1 MKKFLLSLAVLF
13 AGVASAQTYYQAGDE
28 VTDEI
33 WEGESF
39 LLSPDKA
46 GARFLTND
54 GKNYL
59 TDQIPTDDAL
69 VEFEAAGETEEGD
82 ALWYIKFSNSGLY
95 LKDME
100 MWDGMDSSDMMQDGV
115 EPWDPAPYV
124 FTTDDK
130 AEAAKWT
137 VLPAQTRYKADKGAD
152 EYLAN
157 WRTWTDQGTG
167 TDTEASKGN
176 LKVYDGAFVI
186 MRDKLSTS
194 NPNTLSAGG
203 LNPVYLA
210 TQSNTYSFFSP
221 GYDTN
226 SWFISYPEEMDT
238 DDLLEAW
245 VSSNLGDFDVESVK
259 SQGVGTLAGMY
270 TAASFAPLYE
280 AWNAYLTYDGGYG
293 EGDASEI
300 LAALQAAWAGLER
313 VQVEEGYY
321 YLRTPESRGSFVAY
335 DYNKNIRGESGFKVP
350 VDPVTNEPS
359 VTLESSKY
367 LWYFSPVEGKEATF
381 VIKNFG
387 SGRYATAKSHS
398 AEPSEAD
405 AIPHALIT
413 AEEGDEYIFEFLPN
427 LYGIVYI
434 FHKDANGQ
442 EDCAW
447 NIFSNTS
454 AYPKTPVGNY
464 RNRNDNGNHWNLIK
478 VATEKV
484 EAIEAAIPQYN
495 RNSELSDLYAEAF
508 SAYNG
513 LRVAKPSV
521 EGTGDFADHGFV
533 VGDETSINLTSN
545 APEAN
550 EGSILALADSDRNT
564 FFHSSWSNN
573 SFPKPHNL
581 ILDLGE
587 TKDLEGLTV
596 KILKRNTG
604 EYNANRAVTEWMIY
618 GTNDDPNAEGA
629 TPNWSA
635 QGKLTLKYEYDYE
648 VEGDTVKNG
657 IGLGASLLTDA
668 FRYIRFDAVNNLNGE
683 VNQFFAFSEFGVWT
697 ASEDLEVVT
706 LLSEVPA
713 AVKEALVA
721 ELAKAKV
728 ELAAQL
734 ATQAQIDALT
744 AAYEEFLK
752 NLPEPTRLTDAIA
765 AAKELSANAPIA
777 ADAGYYPEAAKGALD
792 AVIAEVEGTVADVM
806 PLALINEG
814 IEKLDAAK
822 AAFLKSLNMPAD
834 GFYQIRI
841 DAAAYAE
848 ALLYSATDAVDTEE
862 VNGLMARFSKGET
875 VDEQYVDDARFAG
888 SIASVWYLEK
898 GQDNTVAV
906 RSVASGLYLQ
916 NNLRQGNK
924 VQMTP
929 EKVYLPLQADGLKN
943 GMSYNF
949 ILGTDTVSG
958 ATLYGNINST
968 SGSKSGELVSWG
980 SAAGADNSTF
990 RFDEI
995 DLSEFAYGK
1004 QNFVIGA
1011 NATKFMT
1018 FLYDA
1023 VYTYGDNTDAK
1034 VYEVEGYLAGEE
1046 SNYIYFKQVPYGSTL
1061 EAGQG
1066 YLVKT
1071 FNGSDMF
1078 TTSLAAKNVT
1088 EDMFNISYE
1097 AKSNNGLTG
1106 TIFTTEV
1113 GPKYGIIGSTGIAY
1127 TTNKIGS
1134 EGEEIPATIPALSAY
1149 IDGNSLPV
1157 LEAAPEG
1164 EEYISML
1171 CKFGLESLNAIEGV
1185 EVVETAKSGVY
1196 TLSGVRLNSAKNL
1209 PAGIYIINGKK
1220 VVK

>member
-33 WEGESF
+33 WDGESF
-39 LLSPDKA
+39 LLSPDKS

-82 ALWYIKFSNSGLY
+82 ALWYIKFTNSGLY

-100 MWDGMDSSDMMQDGV
+100 MWDGMDSSDMIQDGV
-115 EPWDPAPYV
+115 DPWDPAPYV

-137 VLPAQTRYKADKGAD
+137 VLPAQTRYKAEKGAD

-157 WRTWTDQGTG
+157 WRTWTGQGTG
-167 TDTEASKGN
+167 SDAESTGN
-176 LKVYDGAFVI
+176 LKVHDGAFVI
-186 MRDKLSTS
+186 MRDKVSIS
-194 NPNTLSAGG
+194 NPNTLSEGG
-203 LNPVYLA
+203 LNPVYLEWQGDY
-210 TQSNTYSFFSP
+210 TFFASW
-221 GYDTN
+221 GAN
-226 SWFISYPEEMDT
+226 SWFISYPEEMDS
-238 DDLLEAW
+238 DMLLEAW
-245 VSSNLGDFDVESVK
+245 VSSVLGDFDVETVK
-259 SQGVGTLAGMY
+259 AQGVGSLAGMY
-270 TAASFAPLYE
+270 TAESFEPLYE
-280 AWNAYLTYDGGYG
+280 AWQAYITYDGGYG
-293 EGDASEI
+293 EGDPAEI
-300 LAALQAAWAGLER
+300 LDALQTAWEGLER
-313 VQVEEGYY
+313 IEVEEGYY
-321 YLRTPESRGSFVAY
+321 YVVAKRASHAAWDNGGNIVTTGNFVVPTTEDGAY
-335 DYNKNIRGESGFKVP
+335 D
-350 VDPVTNEPS
+350 VTFE
-359 VTLESSKY
+359 TAKY
-367 LWYFSPVEGKEATF
+367 IWYFNPVAKKDATF
-381 VIKNFG
+381 VIQNYGTGK
-387 SGRYATAKSHS
+387 YATSSSDGAT
-398 AEPSEAD
+398 
-405 AIPHALIT
+405 IQHALQTT
-413 AEEGDEYIFEFLPN
+413 AEMEDGHEFVFEFLPN
-427 LYGIVYI
+427 QYGTIYI
-434 FHKDANGQ
+434 YHKNAAGN

-447 NIFSNTS
+447 NSYWGYS
-454 AYPKTPVGNY
+454 GTPVGNW
-464 RNRNDNGNHWNLIK
+464 RDRGDNGNWWQLFK
-478 VATEKV
+478 VDTEQV
-484 EAIEAAIPQYN
+484 LAMQAGLAQYN
-495 RNSELSDLYAEAF
+495 RNQELAALYGDVNDK
-508 SAYNG
+508 YNS
-513 LRVAKPSV
+513 LRAVKHGV
-521 EGTGDFADHGFV
+521 EGTGSFDDHGFV
-533 VGDETSINLTSN
+533 ALSADSTTINLTSN
-545 APEAN
+545 APEST
-550 EGSILALADSDRNT
+550 EGSILALADANKNT
-564 FFHSSWSNN
+564 YFHSSWSNN
-573 SFPKPHNL
+573 NLPKPHNL

-587 TKDLEGLTV
+587 AKALEGLSV
-596 KILKRNTG
+596 KIMKRQGTG
-604 EYNANRAVTEWMIY
+604 EYNQNRAVTEWQVY
-618 GTNDDPNAEGA
+618 GTNDDPNAEDA
-629 TPNWSA
+629 TPAWAA
-635 QGKLTLKYEYDYE
+635 QGKVTLKYAYNYE
-648 VEGDTVKNG
+648 VEGDTIANAV
-657 IGLGASLLTDA
+657 GLGSMLLTGEA
-668 FRYIRFDAVNNLNGE
+668 YRYIRFDAVNNLNGE
-683 VNQFFAFSEFGVWT
+683 KNQFFAFSEFGVWAAT
-697 ASEDLEVVT
+697 EDLESTT

-713 AVKEALVA
+713 AIKETLLS
-721 ELAKAKV
+721 ELAKAKA
-728 ELAAQL
+728 EIEAEA
-734 ATQAQIDALT
+734 ATQAQIDALA
-744 AAYEEFLK
+744 AAYEAFLE
-752 NLPEPTRLTDAIA
+752 NLPVPTRLTDAIA
-765 AAKELSANAPIA
+765 AAKELSANAPIG
-777 ADAGYYPEAAKGALD
+777 ADASYYPATAKAAYD
-792 AVIAEVEGTVADVM
+792 AVIAEVEATVAEVM
-806 PLALINEG
+806 SLALINEG
-814 IEKLDAAK
+814 IEKLAAAK
-822 AAFLKSLNMPAD
+822 EAFLKSLNMPAN
-834 GFYQIRI
+834 GYYQIRI

-862 VNGLMARFSKGET
+862 VNGLMARFSKGDGSVAEGDYT
-875 VDEQYVDDARFAG
+875 DDARFAG
-888 SIASVWYLEK
+888 SVASVWYLEK

-1097 AKSNNGLTG
+1097 AKSYNGLTG

-1164 EEYISML
+1164 EEYISIL